1 MKKKS
6 STSQQPNKNSD
17 NKNPEKM
24 EKELKAIKENEEKML
39 AYLERTSR
47 IKHRIS
53 EHCKKYKAMYRPSI
67 YDTKMQKYRFENKEK
82 VFFYLCYG
90 FE

>member
-24 EKELKAIKENEEKML
+24 EKELKAIKEN
-39 AYLERTSR
+39 
-47 IKHRIS
+47 
-53 EHCKKYKAMYRPSI
+53 
-67 YDTKMQKYRFENKEK
+67 
-82 VFFYLCYG
+82 
-90 FE
+90 